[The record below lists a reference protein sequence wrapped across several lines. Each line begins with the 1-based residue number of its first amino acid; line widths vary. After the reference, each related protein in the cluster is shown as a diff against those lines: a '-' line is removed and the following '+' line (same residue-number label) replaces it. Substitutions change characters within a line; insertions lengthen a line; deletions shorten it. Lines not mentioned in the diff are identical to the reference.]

1 LREPRNYFAILE
13 AIASGRTRLNAIKQ
27 ATGLEGISAYLDT
40 LQGLRLIERIV
51 PVTESKPH
59 KSRRGLYRLCDHFFR
74 FWFRFIHPNRTPL
87 EQGGAQAI
95 LDTMVAPQ
103 LDAFTGPIF
112 EEICQQFLWRLGLS
126 GGLPFLP
133 LRIGRWWRANEEID
147 LIAMGQDT
155 ALFVE
160 CKWASRPVG
169 VDILRDLER
178 KARLVREGLDAQ
190 RLLFGLCARNGFT
203 PQVQEEAAK
212 RNNLLLFNL
221 PQIVAGG

>member
-1 LREPRNYFAILE
+1 M
-13 AIASGRTRLNAIKQ
+13 
-27 ATGLEGISAYLDT
+27 
-40 LQGLRLIERIV
+40 
-51 PVTESKPH
+51 
-59 KSRRGLYRLCDHFFR
+59 
-74 FWFRFIHPNRTPL
+74 
-87 EQGGAQAI
+87 I

-126 GGLPFLP
+126 GGLPFVP

-160 CKWASRPVG
+160 CKWTTRPVG

-178 KARLVREGLDAQ
+178 RARLVSEGLDAQ
-190 RLLFGLCARNGFT
+190 RRLFGLCAQNGFT

-212 RNNLLLFNL
+212 RNDLLLFDL
-221 PQIVAGG
+221 AQVIAGD